1 MLWPMSNRLTLALAA
16 LIALALVLDLALNG
30 GRASLLL
37 AQKGAGLVD
46 YLTFWR

>member
-1 MLWPMSNRLTLALAA
+1 MSNRLTLMLAA
-16 LIALALVLDLALNG
+16 LIALLLALDLWLNAG
-30 GRASLLL
+30 GASLLL